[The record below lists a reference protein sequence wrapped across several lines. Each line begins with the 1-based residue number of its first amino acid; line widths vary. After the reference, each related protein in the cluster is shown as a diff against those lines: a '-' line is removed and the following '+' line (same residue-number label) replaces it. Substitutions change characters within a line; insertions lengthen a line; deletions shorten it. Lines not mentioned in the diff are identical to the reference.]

1 MMLIAT
7 SVAVALFASTAFA
20 AGAKAPASSSA
31 ILPMI
36 VNVTATP
43 EVSPV
48 LVARILAEADAIWRP
63 SGVTFVWQR
72 AARVVVPYSRASE
85 TGPYVPNTLRLIIGD
100 NRGARRDGRLPLGW
114 ILFDDVAAPEQEIY
128 LSHTNALQMMAEAR
142 GVVGIIEQMPIVQRE
157 TLLARAMGRALAH
170 ELGHYLL
177 ASKVHAERGLMKAIL
192 TAAEL
197 FSPDS
202 GRFRIEPAQRRVIA
216 ARLRG
221 ELVVA
226 SRQILR

>member
-7 SVAVALFASTAFA
+7 TVAVALFASATSA
-20 AGAKAPASSSA
+20 AGANAPASSSA
-31 ILPMI
+31 IPPMI

-43 EVSPV
+43 EISPV

-85 TGPYVPNTLRLIIGD
+85 TGPYVPNTLRLLIGD
-100 NRGARRDGRLPLGW
+100 LRGERRDGRLPLGW
-114 ILFDDVAAPEQEIY
+114 ILFDDVAPAQEIY

-177 ASKVHAERGLMKAIL
+177 ASKVHTGRGLMKAVL
-192 TAAEL
+192 TATEL

-221 ELVVA
+221 EPLVA
-226 SRQILR
+226 SS

>member
-20 AGAKAPASSSA
+20 AGAKAPASSSD
-31 ILPMI
+31 IQPMI

-48 LVARILAEADAIWRP
+48 QVARILAEADAIWRP

-85 TGPYVPNTLRLIIGD
+85 TGPYVPNTLRLLIGD
-100 NRGARRDGRLPLGW
+100 LRGERRDGRLPLGW
-114 ILFDDVAAPEQEIY
+114 ILFDDVAAPAQEIY

-142 GVVGIIEQMPIVQRE
+142 GVVGIIEQMPIMQRE
-157 TLLARAMGRALAH
+157 VLLARAMGRALAH

-177 ASKVHAERGLMKAIL
+177 ASKVHTRRGLMKAIL
-192 TAAEL
+192 TAVEL

-202 GRFRIEPAQRRVIA
+202 DRFRIELAQRRVIT
-216 ARLRG
+216 ARLHG
-221 ELVVA
+221 EPLVA
-226 SRQILR
+226 SR

>member
-7 SVAVALFASTAFA
+7 TVAVALFASATSA
-20 AGAKAPASSSA
+20 AGANAASSPA
-31 ILPMI
+31 IPPMI

-43 EVSPV
+43 EASLV

-221 ELVVA
+221 ELLVA

>member
-1 MMLIAT
+1 MMLVAT

-20 AGAKAPASSSA
+20 AGAKAPASSSD

-48 LVARILAEADAIWRP
+48 LVARILAEAGAIWRP

-142 GVVGIIEQMPIVQRE
+142 GVVGVIEQMPIVQRE

-177 ASKVHAERGLMKAIL
+177 ASKVHTGRGLMKAIL

-197 FSPDS
+197 FSPDAD
-202 GRFRIEPAQRRVIA
+202 GFRIEPAQRRVIA

-221 ELVVA
+221 EPLVA
-226 SRQILR
+226 SR

>member
-7 SVAVALFASTAFA
+7 TVAVALFASATSA
-20 AGAKAPASSSA
+20 AGANAPASSSA
-31 ILPMI
+31 IPPMI

-43 EVSPV
+43 EISPV

-142 GVVGIIEQMPIVQRE
+142 GVVGIIEQMPIMQRE
-157 TLLARAMGRALAH
+157 VLLARAMGRALAH

-177 ASKVHAERGLMKAIL
+177 ASKVHTGRGLMKAIL

-197 FSPDS
+197 FSPDAD
-202 GRFRIEPAQRRVIA
+202 GFRIEPAQRRVIA

-221 ELVVA
+221 EPLVA
-226 SRQILR
+226 SR